1 MIDKPIIEALAS
13 LGTGIAPRFHWDADA
28 LSLKSAIDSLA
39 VNRLSLPG
47 ACDNYDALMAMAMG
61 QHLTKVLTERHE
73 LPQKQFRRVATLAMQ
88 FGAALVEIALT
99 LKGHQQK
106 VVALLN
112 AAQTSDPLL
121 NEKPTLQTLLIAA
134 TCASKMPEGEATE
147 VILACQKLLMVAGG
161 KQELITLVGNVMD
174 AVQTA
179 ESTKDF
185 AQIAGSL
192 FPDVGESCQDDDEG
206 ETDSQPHDDQKQPQ
220 TQPADSN
227 EPGETGDKAEGEP
240 SDSKSGEPDE
250 AAQEVEVGEKSGQ
263 RSDAQGS
270 ESDADTSAGAG
281 TQPAT
286 ESATDKDVEEE
297 VQGQSDQDNCESG
310 NQSQEPERA
319 DESSEE
325 VNSAKNFSEQG
336 SEDDAESQELEE
348 EAAAESTNTQGDEA
362 EQTSE
367 ENSQAQEGAA
377 ANDKPES
384 KEEGEAEAEGAET
397 LLEKLTK
404 GGFSEIKDSAAGSKL
419 QFAKNQSLVSE
430 LVRILQSEDKR
441 TTSIQ
446 DRGRKIA
453 ANKIWRFKKLGDA
466 RIFKQTNKVV
476 GSQIA
481 VELLID
487 ASGSMGSHLTLAC
500 EVGLSFCDALQRLTK
515 ASSAMSLFA
524 GRVGVS
530 RVLKEHGEGFS
541 KIAPKLTSVA
551 AGGGTPTGF
560 AMMQRLEVL
569 VRQAQERK
577 LMVVITD
584 GAANDFRS
592 VLQSMKYAEDNGID
606 VIGIGLG
613 LEGRVIKTYIENSLN
628 ILSLNDLQ
636 PAIRAL
642 MSKRALAKA

>member
-61 QHLTKVLTERHE
+61 QHLTQVLTTRHE
-73 LPQKQFRRVATLAMQ
+73 LPQKQFRRVAAIAMQ

-99 LKGHQQK
+99 LKGHEQK

-112 AAQTSDPLL
+112 AAQSADLLL

-134 TCASKMPEGEATE
+134 TCASKMPEGEAME
-147 VILACQKLLMVAGG
+147 VSSACQKLLVAAGG
-161 KQELITLVGNVMD
+161 RVELLTLMGNVMD
-174 AVQTA
+174 AVQSA
-179 ESTKDF
+179 ETTKDF
-185 AQIAGSL
+185 AEVAGSL
-192 FPDVGESCQDDDEG
+192 FPDVGEQCKDDEEG
-206 ETDSQPHDDQKQPQ
+206 EADSEPQVAQKQPQ
-220 TQPADSN
+220 GQPSASN
-227 EPGETGDKAEGEP
+227 EAGGEP
-240 SDSKSGEPDE
+240 SDSGAGKPDE
-250 AAQEVEVGEKSGQ
+250 AAKDEPAGDQSGKC
-263 RSDAQGS
+263 SDAQT
-270 ESDADTSAGAG
+270 SDPSPDNFAG
-281 TQPAT
+281 TEKQPSSET
-286 ESATDKDVEEE
+286 ATDKHAEDEAVD
-297 VQGQSDQDNCESG
+297 QGDHGNGESG
-310 NQSQEPERA
+310 NQSQEPERTNK
-319 DESSEE
+319 SSEE
-325 VNSAKNFSEQG
+325 VNSAKNSSDQD
-336 SEDDAESQELEE
+336 SQLHAESQVLEE
-348 EAAAESTNTQGDEA
+348 EANAEASNTQRDEA
-362 EQTSE
+362 EQTSD
-367 ENSQAQEGAA
+367 ENLQDQEGVAA
-377 ANDKPES
+377 IDDSDS
-384 KEEGEAEAEGAET
+384 KEEGEAEAEDAAPKHA
-397 LLEKLTK
+397 KLME
-404 GGFSEIKDSAAGSKL
+404 GGFNEIKDADTANKL

-441 TTSIQ
+441 TTSLQ
-446 DRGRKIA
+446 DQGRKIA
-453 ANKIWRFKKLGDA
+453 ANKVWRLKKLGDA

-487 ASGSMGSHLTLAC
+487 ASKSMERQLKLAC
-500 EVGLSFCDALQRLTK
+500 EVGLSFCDAIQRLTK

-530 RVLKEHGEGFS
+530 RVLKEHGEIFS
-541 KIAPKLTSVA
+541 KIAPKLTSVSA
-551 AGGGTPTGF
+551 DGGTPTGF

-569 VRQAQERK
+569 VRQRQDRK

-642 MSKRALAKA
+642 MSKRALANA